1 MESSTTA
8 PPAKQPFSARRR
20 AQASPCDPGRYSA
33 RVNDTIAAI
42 STPFGEGA
50 IALLRLSGSRAVELA
65 DAVFRS
71 KVRVS
76 ALAPRV
82 QQFGAICDGDEKL
95 DDVLLT
101 VFRAPASYTGED
113 VVEIAGHGGV
123 LVARRILDLLL
134 RRGARAAEPG
144 EYTQRA
150 YLHGKLDLTQAEAV
164 MDLITAQTD
173 LALRAATEQLEG
185 RLGDRIRALRERFL
199 ELLAHVEA
207 FIDFPDE
214 DIDPETGDT
223 LLARL
228 TAARAEIAALL
239 ATAARGRVLREGVRT
254 VIYGAPNVGKSS
266 LLNLLLGHER
276 AIVSA
281 RPGTTRDVIEE
292 VVNLRGIPLRLI
304 DTAGV
309 RESDDEVEQAGIER
323 TRREVGRADL
333 VLEVFDA
340 GAEIGPR
347 GSESGKET
355 LRVLNKIDLG
365 EHARWQGVEG
375 VRLSCLRGD
384 GVEALIDAI
393 VTRVAGGSTAQR
405 DWSVAINARHQAC
418 LETAE
423 HYASNAHEGLQ
434 SGLSA
439 EFIAEELRA
448 ALDAVGEIVG
458 KAGTEDVLGKIFSTF
473 CIGK

>member
-1 MESSTTA
+1 MNE
-8 PPAKQPFSARRR
+8 
-20 AQASPCDPGRYSA
+20 
-33 RVNDTIAAI
+33 TIAAI

-50 IALLRLSGSRAVELA
+50 IAVLRLSGPRAVEIA

-71 KVRVS
+71 KIR
-76 ALAPRV
+76 AAELMPRV
-82 QQFGAICDGDEKL
+82 QQFGAIFDGEEKL

-123 LVARRILDLLL
+123 LVSRRILEALL
-134 RRGARAAEPG
+134 RKGARAALPG
-144 EYTQRA
+144 EFTQRA
-150 YLHGKLDLTQAEAV
+150 YLNGKMDLTQAEAV

-185 RLGDRIRALRERFL
+185 RLGERIRTLRELLL

-214 DIDPETGDT
+214 DIDPDTGDA
-223 LLARL
+223 LLRKL
-228 TAARAEIAALL
+228 DVARAEIDALL
-239 ATAARGRVLREGVRT
+239 ATADRGKVLREGVRT

-281 RPGTTRDVIEE
+281 KPGTTRDVIEE
-292 VVNLRGIPLRLI
+292 VINLRGIPLRLI

-323 TRREVGRADL
+323 TRKQVARADL
-333 VLEVFDA
+333 VLHVLDSAGRREPAVDA
-340 GAEIGPR
+340 PTDAV
-347 GSESGKET
+347 
-355 LRVLNKIDLG
+355 LVLNKIDLG
-365 EHARWQGVEG
+365 EHESWCGVEA
-375 VRLSCLRGD
+375 VRLSCLD
-384 GVEALIDAI
+384 GTGTEALATAI
-393 VTRVAGGSTAQR
+393 VERVSGGAAAHR
-405 DWSVAINARHQAC
+405 DWSLAINTRHQAC
-418 LETAE
+418 LETAQRF
-423 HYASNAHEGLQ
+423 AGAAQQALAEGL
-434 SGLSA
+434 SP
-439 EFIAEELRA
+439 EFVAEELRA
-448 ALDAVGEIVG
+448 ALDAVGEVVG
-458 KAGTEDVLGKIFSTF
+458 KADSEDVLGKIFSTF